1 MVMLASIKE
10 FFRVISEL
18 RYIIPMMRY
27 KWPELDSNSSL
38 SHSFQDTVQ
47 KYGKKDFLYFE
58 DEVWTYTQTNEAANI
73 LATKLLNEGVEHGD
87 RIVLFMENR
96 PNFVVSLLAINKL
109 GAIGVLINTSLTG
122 APLVHCINTSDS
134 KKCIFGDELSDSLE
148 GVLNEIN
155 ITKSSDLLWVED
167 TNPNNCPEW
176 ASNIKE
182 NLDESK
188 SKDLDET
195 NKVIAGDTAFYIFTS
210 GTTGVPKAALFPNV
224 KVVAGSTNI
233 TMAGYRLTSE
243 DCMYNCLPLYHS
255 TGLILGLSAC
265 IQVGASTFIKRKF
278 SASSF
283 WGEAQK
289 FNTTA
294 FVYVGELCRYLSFQE
309 PCEEEKDNPIS
320 KMVGNGLRPDLWD
333 TFRNRFNVERI
344 CEIYGASEANGMFM
358 NLLNKDQTIGMTN
371 IDIKLFAYDV
381 AEDKL
386 IVDENG
392 KYIEVNDHSPGLA
405 LMRIGPNAIYN
416 GYTDAQASEKKI
428 IRDVVEDGDR
438 WFDTGDLLKTM
449 DVGFALGR
457 QHYQFVDRVGDTF
470 RWKSENVS
478 TNEVGEILNSFEQVN
493 MANVY
498 GVQVAHSEG
507 RAGMV
512 AFNCD
517 PDTFDWHAF
526 SSFVDEKLPA
536 YARPVFIRVIE
547 ELETTGTFKL
557 KKGELRDEAYHLDK
571 VNDDLIFVR
580 EPKSDCY
587 TRLSNENYEK
597 INNGTISF

>member
-1 MVMLASIKE
+1 M
-10 FFRVISEL
+10 
-18 RYIIPMMRY
+18 
-27 KWPELDSNSSL
+27 DSNSSL
-38 SHSFQDTVQ
+38 AHSFQETVL
-47 KYGKKDFLYFE
+47 KHAEEDFLYFE
-58 DEVWTYTQTNEAANI
+58 DEVWTYAQTNEAANI
-73 LATKLLNEGVEHGD
+73 LANKLSNEGIKHGD
-87 RIVLFMENR
+87 KVVLFMENR
-96 PNFVVSLLAINKL
+96 PNFVISLLAINKL
-109 GAIGVLINTSLTG
+109 GAIGALINTSLTG
-122 APLVHCINTSDS
+122 KPLVHCINTSDS
-134 KKCIFGDELSDSLE
+134 KKCIFGEELSNSLE
-148 GVLNEIN
+148 DVLSEIN

-167 TNPNNCPEW
+167 NNPNNCPEW

-182 NLDESK
+182 NLDQSK
-188 SKDLDET
+188 SLNLEET
-195 NKVIAGDTAFYIFTS
+195 NNVVAGDTAFYIYTS

-233 TMAGYRLTSE
+233 TIAGYRLTSD

-255 TGLILGLSAC
+255 TGLILGLCAC

-283 WGEAQK
+283 WYEVQK

-309 PCEEEKDNPIS
+309 PCDEEVNNPIS

-371 IDIKLFAYDV
+371 TDIKLFAYDV

-386 IVDENG
+386 KVDENG
-392 KYIEVNDHSPGLA
+392 KYIEIKDHSPGLA
-405 LMRIGPNAIYN
+405 LMKIGPNAIYN

-478 TNEVGEILNSFEQVN
+478 TNEVAEILNAYDQVN

-498 GVQVAHSEG
+498 GVKVPKSEG

-512 AFNCD
+512 AFNCALD
-517 PDTFDWHAF
+517 DFNWDDF
-526 SSFVDEKLPA
+526 SSFVSNKLPT
-536 YARPVFIRVIE
+536 YAQPIFVRIIE

-557 KKGELRDEAYHLDK
+557 KKNDLREEAYHLDK
-571 VNDDLIFVR
+571 VKGNQIFIKKPGQNSYAPLDR
-580 EPKSDCY
+580 DY
-587 TRLSNENYEK
+587 YE
-597 INNGTISF
+597 IIESGEAGF

>member
-1 MVMLASIKE
+1 MLASIKE

-18 RYIIPMMRY
+18 KYIIPMVRY
-27 KWPELDSNSSL
+27 KWPELDSNASL

-47 KYGKKDFLYFE
+47 EHGKKDFLYFE

-73 LATKLLNEGVEHGD
+73 LANKLSNEGVEHGD
-87 RIVLFMENR
+87 RVVLFMENR
-96 PNFVVSLLAINKL
+96 PNFVISLLAINKL

-134 KKCIFGDELSDSLE
+134 KKCIFGDELSNSLE
-148 GVLNEIN
+148 GVLDEIN
-155 ITKSSDLLWVED
+155 ITNSSDLLWVED
-167 TNPNNCPEW
+167 TNSDNCPTW
-176 ASNIKE
+176 ASNIKDGLDQSKSS
-182 NLDESK
+182 NLDQ
-188 SKDLDET
+188 T
-195 NKVIAGDTAFYIFTS
+195 NKVVAGDTAFYIFTS

-224 KVVAGSTNI
+224 KIIAGSKNI
-233 TMAGYRLTSE
+233 TMAGYRLTSN

-255 TGLILGLSAC
+255 TGLILGLCAC

-283 WGEAQK
+283 WREVQK
-289 FNTTA
+289 FNTSA
-294 FVYVGELCRYLSFQE
+294 FVYVGELCRYLSFQD
-309 PCEEEKDNPIS
+309 PCDEEINNPIS

-333 TFRNRFNVERI
+333 TFRNRFDVERI

-358 NLLNKDQTIGMTN
+358 NLLNKDKTIGMTN
-371 IDIKLFAYDV
+371 LDIKLFAYDV

-386 IVDENG
+386 KVDSNG
-392 KYIEVNDHSPGLA
+392 KYIEIQDHSPGLA
-405 LMRIGPNAIYN
+405 LMKIGPNAIYN

-428 IRDVVEDGDR
+428 LRDVIEDGDQ
-438 WFDTGDLLKTM
+438 WFNTGDLLKTM

-498 GVQVAHSEG
+498 GVQVPHSEG

-512 AFNCD
+512 AFNSD
-517 PDTFDWHAF
+517 LNSFDWNAF
-526 SSFVDEKLPA
+526 SSFVDEKLPT
-536 YARPVFIRVIE
+536 YARPVFVRIIQ

-557 KKGELRDEAYHLDK
+557 KKGELRDEAYHLEK
-571 VNDDLIFVR
+571 VNDDAVFVR
-580 EPKSDCY
+580 EPKSECY
-587 TRLSNENYEK
+587 TRLTNETYEK
-597 INNGTISF
+597 INNGSISF